1 VPEKNP
7 FSGTG
12 TTTIPDG
19 EEGMKTAMDGSQVSP
34 LARNGAGGRALVAI
48 EPLEGGGAVLAELAR
63 AVEHDLATPDHA
75 PATERAYA
83 HDWADFAAFCGR
95 HGLAPLPAAPQTLAL
110 YLKAMETERS
120 RSPAGLAAGT
130 VGLSLPTVRR
140 RLAAIASRHATAG
153 LETPTEHPLVR
164 RLLRR
169 YSRARG
175 TAVRKKEPLLI
186 EQLPAILLAMPDDL
200 SAARDRALLL
210 LGYAGAFRRSE
221 LVALDVERIR
231 FSKAGCYVWIASAK
245 NDPRKKGRE
254 LFVPRLPATS
264 TKAEL
269 CAVVA
274 LERWLAI
281 VGPAGAVFRTFDL
294 RGRLTTMRLGSG
306 DVARVIRR
314 RTTSA
319 GVLGDFAGHSLRR
332 GFITNAAKKKVPIE
346 NIKRVTGQRSNA
358 IVLDYVATATLEEE
372 PPLLAIVE

>member
-1 VPEKNP
+1 
-7 FSGTG
+7 
-12 TTTIPDG
+12 
-19 EEGMKTAMDGSQVSP
+19 MKTAVDGSQVSP
-34 LARNGAGGRALVAI
+34 LAGNGAGGHALAAI
-48 EPLEGGGAVLAELAR
+48 EPLEGGGAVLAKLAR

-95 HGLAPLPAAPQTLAL
+95 HGLASLPAAPQTLAL
-110 YLKAMETERS
+110 YLKALETQRS

-130 VGLSLPTVRR
+130 VGLSLPTLRR

-153 LETPTEHPLVR
+153 LETPTEHSLVR

-186 EQLPAILLAMPDDL
+186 EQLPAILMAMPDDEL
-200 SAARDRALLL
+200 AMRDRALLL

-221 LVALDVERIR
+221 LVALDVEQLR
-231 FSKAGCYVWIASAK
+231 FSRAGCYVWIASAK

-254 LFVPRLPATS
+254 LFVPRLPATW
-264 TKAEL
+264 TKVEL

-281 VGPAGAVFRTFDL
+281 VGPAAAVFRTFDL
-294 RGRLTTMRLGSG
+294 RGQLTATRLDSG
-306 DVARVIRR
+306 DVARILRR
-314 RTTSA
+314 RSVAA
-319 GVLGDFAGHSLRR
+319 GVAGDFAGHSLRR

-346 NIKRVTGQRSNA
+346 NIKRVTGQRSSG
-358 IVLDYVATATLEEE
+358 IVLNYIAAATNDDE
-372 PPLLAIVE
+372 PPLLEIIN